1 VRWRWATLQV
11 VHCTGSGKTL
21 TMIRALDNFF
31 LDPRPKVAVFPT
43 DAVCKNFYRE
53 LGACMSMREHKSA
66 CAEWKNSLI
75 ITEGVL
81 TEEHKTRMVQQRH
94 VRWPH

>member
-1 VRWRWATLQV
+1 M

-53 LGACMSMREHKSA
+53 LGAWPQCLRVCLHV
-66 CAEWKNSLI
+66 
-75 ITEGVL
+75 GVWWGR
-81 TEEHKTRMVQQRH
+81 KTTRLASVE
-94 VRWPH
+94 